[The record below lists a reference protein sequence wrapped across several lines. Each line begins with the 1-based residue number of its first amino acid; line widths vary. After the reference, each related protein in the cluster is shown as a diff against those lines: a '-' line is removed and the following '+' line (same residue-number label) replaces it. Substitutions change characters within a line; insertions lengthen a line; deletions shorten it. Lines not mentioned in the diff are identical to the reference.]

1 MNDTINFMKNLA
13 LAGGALS
20 LMAVE
25 EPWPASVPAMKTSR
39 VHRAKRFLREVAA

>member
-1 MNDTINFMKNLA
+1 
-13 LAGGALS
+13 LS

-25 EPWPASVPAMKTSR
+25 EPWPASVPVMTASR